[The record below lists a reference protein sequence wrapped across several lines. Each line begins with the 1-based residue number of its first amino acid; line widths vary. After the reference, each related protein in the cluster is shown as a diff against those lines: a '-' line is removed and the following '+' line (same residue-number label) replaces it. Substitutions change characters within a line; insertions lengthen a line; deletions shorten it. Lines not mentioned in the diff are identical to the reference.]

1 MTSPIPVILAAVG
14 GLIVLAA
21 AVAFVAVKARWF
33 RAEKSTEQMKA
44 LPEPGV
50 SSAIFA
56 RGGASAAALSAEEA
70 VERGAPRLR
79 ETSVA
84 AWASRII
91 VLNAEVI
98 NIGRS
103 LDNDIV
109 LADDPV
115 SAEHCRLEREGSSF
129 RLKDLGSK
137 NKTFVNDREV
147 EDVVL
152 MNGDELRI
160 GPARFV
166 FESTAAKA

>member
-1 MTSPIPVILAAVG
+1 MGSPIPVILAAIVG
-14 GLIVLAA
+14 LVV
-21 AVAFVAVKARWF
+21 VAGVVAYVAIKSRWL
-33 RAEKSTEQMKA
+33 RAEKSTERMRA
-44 LPEPGV
+44 LPETGQ
-50 SSAIFA
+50 SAAIFA
-56 RGGASAAALSAEEA
+56 RGGASAAALSAQDA

-84 AWASRII
+84 AWAARII

-115 SAEHCRLEREGSSF
+115 SAEHCRLEREGASF

-137 NKTFVNDREV
+137 NKTFVNGRKV

-152 MNGDELRI
+152 RNGDEIRVGL
-160 GPARFV
+160 ATFV
-166 FESTAAKA
+166 FESAGARA

>member
-1 MTSPIPVILAAVG
+1 MGSPIPVILAAIF
-14 GLIVLAA
+14 GLFVVAA
-21 AVAFVAVKARWF
+21 VVAFVATKSRWF
-33 RAEKSTEQMKA
+33 RAEKSTERMRA
-44 LPEPGV
+44 IPEPGV

-56 RGGASAAALSAEEA
+56 RGGASAAALSAQDA

-109 LADDPV
+109 LADNPV
-115 SAEHCRLEREGSSF
+115 SAAHCRLEREGTSF

-137 NKTFVNDREV
+137 NKTFVNGQKV

-152 MNGDELRI
+152 RSGDEIRV
-160 GPARFV
+160 GTTRFV
-166 FESTAAKA
+166 FESAGRPS